1 MFSTTKNKSLGLF
14 LLFLLCPILALPF
27 IINGIRIGDKKCYF
41 LFTIF
46 MGLIAYM
53 LAPIADLGGHY
64 IYSDFLSRMD
74 WEVFKIYLSSKK
86 DYITQIIEWGIPQIG
101 LPFEILPLLEVV
113 ISFSLIHSMFCY
125 SIKNSSKLYTKK
137 EIFIRYVLYLLL
149 FPFIILVS
157 GIRFGIAVVIMLYA
171 FHLWLER
178 KKMIWPI
185 LLICISCFIHFSIT
199 YFVIPIVILLYIPLN
214 KYRMIFLLVIALASK
229 AMINESTA
237 NYLIENE
244 MAGSAYLG
252 DGVWGN
258 TENKDFANTAIIYH
272 WGQRVLL
279 LPLLFILFSHFKQ
292 MKRWGNILL
301 GFILLFIVFMNFFTI
316 TQRITVC
323 ILIFS
328 IFFLLKIEDNGYTLS
343 HKSRR
348 ILVICAIISCCF
360 DIWTHR
366 KFINLS
372 NYQRLLQPAPITLIQ
387 TYSKDWVLKNNT

>member
-1 MFSTTKNKSLGLF
+1 MLSTTKNNSLGLF
-14 LLFLLCPILALPF
+14 LIFLLCPILALPF
-27 IINGIRIGDKKCYF
+27 IINGIIVGDKKCYY

-53 LAPIADLGGHY
+53 LAPIADLGAHY
-64 IYSDFLSRMD
+64 IYCDFLSRMN
-74 WEVFKIYLSSKK
+74 WETFKIYLSNNK

-101 LPFEILPLLEVV
+101 FPFEILPLIEVV
-113 ISFSLIHSMFCY
+113 ISFSIIHSMFCY
-125 SIKNSSKLYTKK
+125 SIKHSSKLYTKK
-137 EIFIRYVLYLLL
+137 EIFVRYVLFLLL

-157 GIRFGIAVVIMLYA
+157 GIRFGFAAVILLYA
-171 FHLWLER
+171 FHIWLER
-178 KKMIWPI
+178 KKMIFAFV
-185 LLICISCFIHFSIT
+185 LICLSCSIHFSMI

-214 KYRMIFLLVIALASK
+214 KYSMIFLIVIALASQHIISK
-229 AMINESTA
+229 YLADYFIDNEMVGS
-237 NYLIENE
+237 NYLGN
-244 MAGSAYLG
+244 
-252 DGVWGN
+252 GVWGN
-258 TENKDFANTAIIYH
+258 TENKDFAYTAIIYH

-323 ILIFS
+323 VLIFS

-343 HKSRR
+343 HKGRR

-366 KFINLS
+366 KFIILS
-372 NYQRLLQPAPITLIQ
+372 NYQRLLQPVPITLIQ